1 MTQPARKGRQLEGV
15 AIPPR
20 PTLLEKDMQTYY
32 QMPLDELCSL
42 LIGMTRGFIE
52 HFPANEV
59 SADAI
64 ERGSLRRTLEAMRAS
79 AGISR
84 HDNTDIELLSAVL
97 EREREREVLGTFT
110 VFDGHEDPDLGAIGE
125 VREMVDLTER
135 GQAIDACLRSL
146 RRIAHIRSICR
157 ARIYAEKLLLG
168 Q

>member
-1 MTQPARKGRQLEGV
+1 MTQSARMGRQLEGA

-32 QMPLDELCSL
+32 QIPLDELCSL
-42 LIGMTRGFIE
+42 LIGMTRGFID

-59 SADAI
+59 AADAL
-64 ERGSLRRTLEAMRAS
+64 ERGSLRRTLETMRAC
-79 AGISR
+79 AGLSR
-84 HDNTDIELLSAVL
+84 RDDTDVDLLLAVL
-97 EREREREVLGTFT
+97 EREREREILGIFT

-135 GQAIDACLRSL
+135 GQAIDACVRSL

-157 ARIYAEKLLLG
+157 ARIDGEKLLLG